1 MARLGR
7 QGLARLGRAGLGT
20 AWHGKAGRAGFGV
33 AWQGKARQARQGIDN
48 TLRKGTEMEEE
59 ASIQLKPIHRETA
72 HIEIKGTAPLIVH
85 AWTQKARIQMLDNM
99 TGRKKAKEPKDPIS
113 EYEGSMYRFADGGHG
128 FPVLAFKAAAVSGAR
143 YFNGVTM
150 TQMRQA
156 MFMQGD
162 PANPVYV
169 RLNCSEP
176 HMREDTVRIGLG
188 SDIRYRAQYDEWSAI
203 LTVVFVPSVISFESI
218 TALVDAGGMGGIG
231 EWRPEKSGAY
241 GTYAVV
247 RA

>member
-1 MARLGR
+1 M
-7 QGLARLGRAGLGT
+7 
-20 AWHGKAGRAGFGV
+20 
-33 AWQGKARQARQGIDN
+33 D
-48 TLRKGTEMEEE
+48 E
-59 ASIQLKPIHRETA
+59 ASIELKPIHRETRL
-72 HIEIKGTAPLIVH
+72 IEIKGTAPLIVH
-85 AWTQKARIQMLDNM
+85 AWTQKARMQMLDNM
-99 TGRKKAKEPKDPIS
+99 SGRKKAKEAKDPIG

-162 PANPVYV
+162 PANPVFV

-176 HMREDTVRIGLG
+176 HMREDTVRIGVSG
-188 SDIRYRAQYDEWSAI
+188 SDIRYRAQYDEWSARI
-203 LTVVFVPSVISFESI
+203 PVTYVPSVISIESI
-218 TALVDAGGMGGIG
+218 LALIDAGGMGGVG
-231 EWRPEKSGAY
+231 EWRPEKNGSY
-241 GTYAVV
+241 GTFVVV

>member
-1 MARLGR
+1 
-7 QGLARLGRAGLGT
+7 
-20 AWHGKAGRAGFGV
+20 
-33 AWQGKARQARQGIDN
+33 
-48 TLRKGTEMEEE
+48 MEEE

-85 AWTQKARIQMLDNM
+85 AWTQKARMQMLDNM
-99 TGRKKAKEPKDPIS
+99 SGRKKAKEPKDPIA
-113 EYEGSMYRFADGGHG
+113 EYQGSMYRFADGGHG

-162 PANPVYV
+162 PANPVFV

-176 HMREDTVRIGLG
+176 HMREDTVRIGVSG
-188 SDIRYRAQYDEWSAI
+188 SDIRYRAQYDEWSARI
-203 LTVVFVPSVISFESI
+203 PVTYVPSVISIESI
-218 TALVDAGGMGGIG
+218 LALIDAGGMGGVG
-231 EWRPEKSGAY
+231 EWRPEKNGSY
-241 GTYAVV
+241 GTFVV
-247 RA
+247 VGA